1 MELRTLVSSG
11 YNLWGETTTTVNVV
25 DATYNIWMGT
35 NASGVST
42 DWINTGVGVKDVSAA
57 YTGDAGLFI
66 DNVVDGDS
74 VLLHN
79 IDYVEVD
86 INNYN
91 FLSFWLNIRSWEIGK
106 DVTLSL
112 YSTIN
117 KSSTY
122 VSLSTYVDFY
132 KLQQWQRI
140 MIPLERLEIRQSL
153 DLDGSPTYINEIDFV
168 LQSGIDFWLDNIAL
182 VVGEWNN
189 FSIGPP
195 VIGDI
200 VFEGNIIPIM
210 SPFSNV

>member
-35 NASGVST
+35 NASGIST
-42 DWINTGVGVKDVSAA
+42 DWINTGVGFKDVSAA
-57 YTGDAGLFI
+57 YIGDAGLFI
-66 DNVVDGDS
+66 DNVVDGDC

-91 FLSFWLNIRSWEIGK
+91 FLSFWLNIRRWGIGK

-140 MIPLERLEIRQSL
+140 MIPLERLDVRQSL
-153 DLDGSPTYINEIDFV
+153 DLDGSPTYINEIEFV
-168 LQSGIDFWLDNIAL
+168 LQSGIDFWLDNITL

>member
-153 DLDGSPTYINEIDFV
+153 DLDSSPTYINEIDFV

>member
-11 YNLWGETTTTVNVV
+11 YNLWVETTTAVNVV

-42 DWINTGVGVKDVSAA
+42 DWINTGVGVKSVSAA
-57 YTGDAGLFI
+57 YIGDAGLFI

-91 FLSFWLNIRSWEIGK
+91 FLSFWLNIRRWEIGK

-140 MIPLERLEIRQSL
+140 MIPLEILDIRQSL
-153 DLDGSPTYINEIDFV
+153 DLDGSPTYINEIEFV
-168 LQSGIDFWLDNIAL
+168 LQSGVDFWLDNITL

-210 SPFSNV
+210 SPFSNI